1 MPRKKRVRRPI
12 DLDQATFGPRL
23 ILDQPECAKLVGAI
37 TLEWERIRGLLPLIY
52 AMLAV
57 GKRPGSGPTEMIAIR
72 TLESLDSTPLR
83 CRIIRSAAQ
92 LRLDP
97 FLYERFASALGRLEQ
112 KSGNRNLIVHGTWME
127 SDKYP
132 GKLLLTK
139 DHVEVK
145 LHDEKTLLKELEG
158 IESDFNTLWR
168 LFWDEIAPVLEV
180 TAKADIL
187 WYAEYYNREK
197 AVEQS
202 VGGETVQTTVV
213 DTAEPP
219 KKD

>member
-1 MPRKKRVRRPI
+1 
-12 DLDQATFGPRL
+12 
-23 ILDQPECAKLVGAI
+23 
-37 TLEWERIRGLLPLIY
+37 
-52 AMLAV
+52 
-57 GKRPGSGPTEMIAIR
+57 
-72 TLESLDSTPLR
+72 
-83 CRIIRSAAQ
+83 
-92 LRLDP
+92 
-97 FLYERFASALGRLEQ
+97 
-112 KSGNRNLIVHGTWME
+112 ME